1 MASEFTFSPWSSQ
14 LEVTLWSSLVMWVL
28 VLQVNMFESL
38 RTYGGKSGETPPC
51 AVKAFLS
58 PCPPASPGQLCRPLG
73 SGFPSR
79 VGTGHWTVP
88 EQRKEKEQGMEG
100 LLEGK
105 KG

>member
-58 PCPPASPGQLCRPLG
+58 PCPPPLLDSCADPWALDSPAGWERATGQFL
-73 SGFPSR
+73 SR
-79 VGTGHWTVP
+79 
-88 EQRKEKEQGMEG
+88 EKRRSKEWRDC
-100 LLEGK
+100 
-105 KG
+105 